1 MKVTITKI
9 EYVDYE
15 VEISEFIERRDCIVE
30 YIDLSN
36 PYLSGDYDFDG
47 YPKDNFI
54 MIYQDLDYGMHELG
68 YILCDN
74 QPSDINEYVKEHIKE
89 FVPFEW

>member
-15 VEISEFIERRDCIVE
+15 IDITDFIARHDCEFE
-30 YIDLSN
+30 YIDLSS
-36 PYLSGDYDFDG
+36 PYFAESYNFDG

-54 MIYQDLDYGMHELG
+54 MIYQDLDHGMHELG
-68 YILCDN
+68 YILCSEH
-74 QPSDINEYVKEHIKE
+74 PSNLKEYVKEHISE
-89 FVPFEW
+89 FVSFE

>member
-15 VEISEFIERRDCIVE
+15 IDIGEFIHRHDCEFE
-30 YIDLSN
+30 YIDLSS
-36 PYLSGDYDFDG
+36 PYFSGEYDFDG

-68 YILCDN
+68 YILCDKH
-74 QPSDINEYVKEHIKE
+74 PSDFEEYVKEHILE
-89 FVPFEW
+89 FVSLK